1 MSEAPE
7 RIWADGKDYWANP
20 TFKDDKTEY
29 VRVDMLHEIFLRYS
43 KTETARIEEL
53 ESNIRELF
61 VLLERVEE
69 TDEGRRF
76 HPVQITCCRALDMVK
91 LERVLRKL
99 KGEKD
104 D

>member
-29 VRVDMLHEIFLRYS
+29 VRAD
-43 KTETARIEEL
+43 RIEEL
-53 ESNIRELF
+53 ESNIKELF

-76 HPVQITCCRALDMVK
+76 YPVQITCCRALDMVK

-104 D
+104 DR